1 MAINLG
7 RLAEYRKESNSLY
20 IDQIRNQNI
29 MNAKLM
35 ILGLAFC
42 ALCGQGDLMAQK
54 KVAGDRK
61 SVE

>member
-1 MAINLG
+1 
-7 RLAEYRKESNSLY
+7 
-20 IDQIRNQNI
+20 

-54 KVAGDRK
+54 KVAPDGGCQQ
-61 SVE
+61 SG